1 MFMIVKF
8 AFGGMLYLFIG
19 QGQMTFTKIF
29 SMIAY
34 AWLFFIASAVIFLGH
49 PQETLTSLSHTQR
62 NER

>member
-8 AFGGMLYLFIG
+8 ASDGMLYLFIG

-29 SMIAY
+29 AMIAY

-49 PQETLTSLSHTQR
+49 PQETLTSLPHTQR